1 MKIRGTQITAPPRPE
16 IIPDLEKIIIS
27 YKVVEKIN
35 MPFGG
40 HTTTYVVSDLS
51 LVNTNYL
58 GPNNTRVITLIYEKK
73 KILNNKKVNPID
85 SLKPTQNSYNSSI
98 NVNLN
103 IIEKSDVIENWDE
116 SIGVEY
122 IDILKTYERVYKRG
136 YKSIEMLKR
145 LGNAYYFKGKLEKSA
160 QFYEELFDMT
170 TDLEA
175 EYYFR
180 FARSLNF
187 INKKDKANKMME
199 KYNQKTDAE
208 QTIKN

>member
-1 MKIRGTQITAPPRPE
+1 MKIKGTQITAPPRPE
-16 IIPDLEKIIIS
+16 IIPDLEKIVIS

-73 KILNNKKVNPID
+73 KILKNKKVNPID
-85 SLKPTQNSYNSSI
+85 SLKPTQNSYNSNI

-122 IDILKTYERVYKRG
+122 IDIVKTYERVYKRG

-170 TDLEA
+170 TDLDS

-199 KYNQKTDAE
+199 KYNQKTEAE